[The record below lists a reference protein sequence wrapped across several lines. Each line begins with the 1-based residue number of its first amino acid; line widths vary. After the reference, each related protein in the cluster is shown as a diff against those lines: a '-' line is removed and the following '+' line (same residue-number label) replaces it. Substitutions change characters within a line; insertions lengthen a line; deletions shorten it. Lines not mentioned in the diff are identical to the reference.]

1 MYLSVKSVK
10 PLDGYKLLLKFEN
23 NEEKVFDVSPYL
35 DLGKFSELK
44 DVSLFNSWI
53 WIQSF
58 CIKKVLCFIKTHNNR
73 IHSNKQGRAAITFA
87 KFEENV
93 AFANARFPACR

>member
-23 NEEKVFDVSPYL
+23 DEEKVFDVSPYL

-44 DVSLFNSWI
+44 NVSLFNSVTV
-53 WIQSF
+53 SF
-58 CIKKVLCFIKTHNNR
+58 DTIKW
-73 IHSNKQGRAAITFA
+73 SNHLDLDPELLYQKSTLLHQDT
-87 KFEENV
+87 
-93 AFANARFPACR
+93 